1 MLTKEVARLR
11 DKDIRQRRR
20 AVRKLFE
27 DGDPSA
33 MPHFLPFLGDD
44 DEWFVKRALI
54 AIERWYDG
62 SDPRIA
68 ESLASSEY
76 NERRLLAARIASRA
90 SSPEQMLR
98 KLCVDEDSKIR
109 LAAWSSLIRHD
120 PEIAR
125 EGLNSDDRAIRK
137 LSASSIV
144 DSGKITEE
152 DMRAIASDPSSS
164 VRRTLIISHAKNIE
178 KGIHSKVPENI
189 LEKVSGSVE
198 DASKEISNSPVSA
211 LEKPWV
217 RDLLR
222 SSVPEVITILTSGF
236 RESSWMEYPD
246 TVDSVVEIASDPLLE
261 RILRRGKGTHVEA
274 ACIKGIMD
282 KRRSEATRSRLVLD
296 RIGRSPSSNF
306 MKALDSVGAPYESE
320 LGVAISTLVAEA
332 SRSNGGE

>member
-109 LAAWSSLIRHD
+109 LAAWTSLIRHD
-120 PEIAR
+120 PETAR
-125 EGLNSDDRAIRK
+125 ELNSDDRNRK

-164 VRRTLIISHAKNIE
+164 VQGRH
-178 KGIHSKVPENI
+178 H
-189 LEKVSGSVE
+189 
-198 DASKEISNSPVSA
+198 
-211 LEKPWV
+211 KPCKK
-217 RDLLR
+217 
-222 SSVPEVITILTSGF
+222 
-236 RESSWMEYPD
+236 Y
-246 TVDSVVEIASDPLLE
+246 
-261 RILRRGKGTHVEA
+261 
-274 ACIKGIMD
+274 
-282 KRRSEATRSRLVLD
+282 
-296 RIGRSPSSNF
+296 
-306 MKALDSVGAPYESE
+306 
-320 LGVAISTLVAEA
+320 
-332 SRSNGGE
+332 